1 VIGDEENIAAR
12 MQGIAQPG
20 EVLISESTYRIVA
33 KAVHVTR
40 LEPITFKGKNTMV
53 EVYRVDGL
61 RENE

>member
-1 VIGDEENIAAR
+1 
-12 MQGIAQPG
+12 MQGIAKPG
-20 EVLISESTYRIVA
+20 EVLISENTYRIVA